1 MADRIFRIFNPGEP
15 KGDPVEK
22 RRAQLRRAQQSYR
35 DRKDKYTKALE
46 AELARSRKSEAGL
59 TSQIEQLR
67 AKVHKL
73 ATLLSQNGI
82 SLPLDFDDEGDVH
95 DDVSRID
102 ASPLATRGQPLPA
115 DGFLSSTDSTSP
127 ESTTDHG
134 VIFNS
139 GNRTLRQYGSRIFA
153 RHHEPQ
159 VPAPTR
165 FAGTITQDEPG
176 DRTRLAELDATQ
188 VGMEFVLTL
197 ERPCLNHL
205 HGNPKKPLEPHGHA
219 LTTTVQ
225 LQASLSLPPIDP
237 RNPVP
242 PSYQNAPAAVLD
254 RLLNLAPSV
263 SPDGDV
269 TPIQAWHFIRRQP
282 QFGGF
287 EVQRLN
293 RLAERL
299 REAAKCHGFGAAVQT
314 GIFESAVRE
323 ILQPLAITAA

>member
-1 MADRIFRIFNPGEP
+1 MTDRIFRIFNPGEP

-67 AKVHKL
+67 AKVQKL
-73 ATLLSQNGI
+73 ASLLSQNGI
-82 SLPLDFDDEGDVH
+82 SLPPDFDDEGQVH
-95 DDVSRID
+95 DDVPRID
-102 ASPLATRGQPLPA
+102 SSPLTTRGQPQA
-115 DGFLSSTDSTSP
+115 AEGFLSSTDSTSP
-127 ESTTDHG
+127 ESTTDQG
-134 VIFNS
+134 AIFNT
-139 GNRTLRQYGSRIFA
+139 GNRTLRQYGSRIFS

-159 VPAPTR
+159 VPASTR
-165 FAGTITQDEPG
+165 IA
-176 DRTRLAELDATQ
+176 

-237 RNPVP
+237 KNPVP
-242 PSYQNAPAAVLD
+242 PSYHNAPAAVLD

-323 ILQPLAITAA
+323 ILHPLAITAA

>member
-1 MADRIFRIFNPGEP
+1 MTDRIFRIFNPGEP

-59 TSQIEQLR
+59 TFQIEQLR
-67 AKVHKL
+67 VKVQKL
-73 ATLLSQNGI
+73 ASLLSQNGI
-82 SLPLDFDDEGDVH
+82 SLPPDFDNEEQLH
-95 DDVSRID
+95 DDVPRID
-102 ASPLATRGQPLPA
+102 SSPLTTRGQPQTA
-115 DGFLSSTDSTSP
+115 EGFLSSTDSTSP
-127 ESTTDHG
+127 ESVTDQG
-134 VIFNS
+134 AIFNS
-139 GNRTLRQYGSRIFA
+139 RNRTLRQYSSRIFS

-165 FAGTITQDEPG
+165 TVQDEPG
-176 DRTRLAELDATQ
+176 DRTRLAELDPTQ
-188 VGMEFVLTL
+188 VGMEFVLAL

-237 RNPVP
+237 KNPVP
-242 PSYQNAPAAVLD
+242 PSYHNAPAAVLD

-282 QFGGF
+282 QFGYF

-323 ILQPLAITAA
+323 ILHPLAITAA

>member
-67 AKVHKL
+67 AKVQQL

-82 SLPLDFDDEGDVH
+82 SLPPDFDDEGEAR
-95 DDVSRID
+95 DDVPRID
-102 ASPLATRGQPLPA
+102 ASPLATRGQLQA
-115 DGFLSSTDSTSP
+115 AEGFLSSTDSTSP
-127 ESTTDHG
+127 ESTTDHS
-134 VIFNS
+134 VVFNS

-159 VPAPTR
+159 VPAPTV
-165 FAGTITQDEPG
+165 TTQAEPG

-197 ERPCLNHL
+197 ERPCLHHL

-219 LTTTVQ
+219 LTATVQ

-237 RNPVP
+237 KNPVP
-242 PSYQNAPAAVLD
+242 PSYHNAPAAVLD

-299 REAAKCHGFGAAVQT
+299 REAAKCHGFGAAVQA

-323 ILQPLAITAA
+323 ILHPLAITAA